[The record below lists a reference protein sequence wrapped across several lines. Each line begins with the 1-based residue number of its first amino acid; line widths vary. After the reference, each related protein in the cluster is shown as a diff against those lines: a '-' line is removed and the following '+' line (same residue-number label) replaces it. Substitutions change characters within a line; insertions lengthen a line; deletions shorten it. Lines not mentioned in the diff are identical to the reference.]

1 MPPEPSDVQ
10 ACVLGAFDR
19 LPAKCKPRARDSH
32 ARETGMKCLPASK
45 VPSAHGV
52 VLHDWHAEI
61 LALRAFNR
69 FLVDECAALVS
80 SGARVSDFVR
90 RRDAD
95 EISRSVPQ
103 PFAVRSDVEIHMYC
117 SEAPCGDAS
126 MELTMDA
133 QEDPT
138 PWSLPAN
145 PTSAAPSE
153 DVVLRGRG
161 YFSELGVVRRKPA
174 ALLLDPR
181 TAYLRTLILP
191 ESQHV
196 PAATTRAF
204 GSSGRM
210 APLCSETSQTWPH
223 AYTFRPFEV
232 QTVSHEFEWSRRSA
246 LPDQKLIPC
255 NLSALYTPLRNEVII
270 NGALQGRKQGDIK
283 GASVVSRRA
292 MWSTVADI
300 GKSLNQDSTPE
311 VAELVTAA
319 TTTTT
324 TIIIIT
330 ITTTIT
336 ITIIIMNFLE
346 VLDFGL
352 VAVVAMFLVFGTLAL
367 VAPVKPSARFVN
379 FLRALPSAALWV
391 AFSSASA
398 VLNFAWVQFLFPV
411 FALTIWCFAHV
422 LSYLWDTAMEYLRY
436 TAEERCFRQFCALNN
451 AAERRAALAQD
462 ALEHERLSQRNAVFP
477 LSTELGG
484 GPSSL
489 AMGWYQT
496 ARFQVPPQFTGDGL
510 PAAPPATPIVCRD
523 ALDTGSSNM
532 VHQSGSPLNQQQRKQ
547 RTELAPISYTFEQLA
562 AGVRGPLLPLPRPL
576 RTRDDVDAWVR
587 LAFPYSSVLNDLG
600 GCLDD
605 VARARYGVVEG
616 RRY

>member
-1 MPPEPSDVQ
+1 
-10 ACVLGAFDR
+10 
-19 LPAKCKPRARDSH
+19 
-32 ARETGMKCLPASK
+32 MKCLPASN

-103 PFAVRSDVEIHMYC
+103 PFALRSDVEIHMYC

-161 YFSELGVVRRKPA
+161 YFSELGVVRRKPGTSAAACRGLYLINNPAISARPDAPATLSKSCTDKIALKQCTSLLNAPA

-246 LPDQKLIPC
+246 
-255 NLSALYTPLRNEVII
+255 
-270 NGALQGRKQGDIK
+270 
-283 GASVVSRRA
+283 
-292 MWSTVADI
+292 
-300 GKSLNQDSTPE
+300 
-311 VAELVTAA
+311 
-319 TTTTT
+319 
-324 TIIIIT
+324 
-330 ITTTIT
+330 
-336 ITIIIMNFLE
+336 
-346 VLDFGL
+346 
-352 VAVVAMFLVFGTLAL
+352 
-367 VAPVKPSARFVN
+367 
-379 FLRALPSAALWV
+379 
-391 AFSSASA
+391 
-398 VLNFAWVQFLFPV
+398 
-411 FALTIWCFAHV
+411 
-422 LSYLWDTAMEYLRY
+422 
-436 TAEERCFRQFCALNN
+436 
-451 AAERRAALAQD
+451 
-462 ALEHERLSQRNAVFP
+462 
-477 LSTELGG
+477 
-484 GPSSL
+484 
-489 AMGWYQT
+489 
-496 ARFQVPPQFTGDGL
+496 
-510 PAAPPATPIVCRD
+510 
-523 ALDTGSSNM
+523 
-532 VHQSGSPLNQQQRKQ
+532 
-547 RTELAPISYTFEQLA
+547 
-562 AGVRGPLLPLPRPL
+562 
-576 RTRDDVDAWVR
+576 
-587 LAFPYSSVLNDLG
+587 
-600 GCLDD
+600 
-605 VARARYGVVEG
+605 
-616 RRY
+616 